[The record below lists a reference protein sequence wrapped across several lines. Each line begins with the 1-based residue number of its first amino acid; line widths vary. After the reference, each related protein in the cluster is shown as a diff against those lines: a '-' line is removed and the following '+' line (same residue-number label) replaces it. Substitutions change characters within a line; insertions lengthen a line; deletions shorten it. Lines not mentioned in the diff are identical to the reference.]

1 VNIAEDLQELRGF
14 VEAAVGPIERLSR
27 SAGGASRITWFIE
40 AATRACVLRVDPGDG
55 PVANTALTLAREASA
70 YRALAGSGVLIP
82 ELIAEADT
90 ALLLEMASGRPELD
104 HLSNHQRAGVLDSY
118 VDALAHLHGIDASS
132 GFEALGPPAQA
143 AEAALHN
150 LALWEGILQSRVK
163 RPSPLA
169 QFASHWLRVHAPNE
183 VERLVVCH
191 GDVGPGNFMH
201 DDARVT
207 ALLDWEFVH
216 IGDPMDDLA
225 WLAFRGHHLT
235 AGIGNFDA
243 QLERWS
249 LATGMAVDRRR
260 IAYYRITVMFI
271 WLVSCLAALDNGA
284 RDHNRFTYINLISL
298 LNVLMPRAMA
308 EYHGLTLAEPELG
321 TLNPRDSELSE
332 QIHALADLVRISW
345 PIDEAAAE
353 LGLITVVAQQIQ
365 RFSELHP
372 AIDRENKTAVARLIG
387 ASTDLSGT
395 SSAAEQLD
403 DWLRQGAFEDEPVLQ
418 LLYGNGVRRLHA
430 DTLMKPLADQP
441 LLAL

>member
-1 VNIAEDLQELRGF
+1 MPEDLQGLRGF
-14 VEAAVGPIERLSR
+14 VEAAVGPIEQVSR

-55 PVANTALTLAREASA
+55 PVAETPLTLAREASA

-104 HLSNHQRAGVLDSY
+104 HLTEDRRAGVLDSY
-118 VDALAHLHGIDASS
+118 VDALAQLHGLDAST
-132 GFEALGPPAQA
+132 GFEALDPPTQA
-143 AEAALHN
+143 GDAALHN
-150 LALWEGILQSRVK
+150 LTLWDGILQSRVK

-169 QFASHWLRVHAPNE
+169 RFASHWLRVHAPCE

-201 DDARVT
+201 DDTRVT

-235 AGIGNFDA
+235 AGIGSFDA

-249 LATGMAVDRRR
+249 QATGMAIDRKR
-260 IAYYRITVMFI
+260 IAYYRIMVMFI

-284 RDHNRFTYINLISL
+284 RDQNRFTYINLISL
-298 LNVLMPRAMA
+298 MNVLMPRAMA
-308 EYHGLTLAEPELG
+308 EYQGLTLAEPDLS
-321 TLNPRDSELSE
+321 TLQPRDSELSE

-345 PIDEAAAE
+345 PADEGPAE
-353 LGLITVVAQQIQ
+353 LGLITLMAQQVEQ
-365 RFSELHP
+365 LSQLNQ
-372 AIDRENKTAVARLIG
+372 AIDRENGDATTRLIG
-387 ASTDLSGT
+387 G
-395 SSAAEQLD
+395 SAKVVNAPAAFD
-403 DWLRQGAFEDEPVLQ
+403 NWLAAGAFDDQPVLE
-418 LLYGNGVRRLHA
+418 LLYANGVRRLHA
-430 DTLMKPLADQP
+430 DTLMKPMADQP
-441 LLAL
+441 FLPL

>member
-1 VNIAEDLQELRGF
+1 VNIPEDLLGLRSF
-14 VEAAVGPIERLSR
+14 VEAAVGPIEHLSR
-27 SAGGASRITWFIE
+27 SAGGASRITWFVE

-55 PVANTALTLAREASA
+55 PVADTPLTLAREASA
-70 YRALAGSGVLIP
+70 YRALAGTGVLIP

-104 HLSNHQRAGVLDSY
+104 HLSDDQRAGVLDSY
-118 VDALAHLHGIDASS
+118 VDALAQLHGIDPSS
-132 GFEALGPPAQA
+132 GFEALDPPAQDSD
-143 AEAALHN
+143 AALHN
-150 LALWEGILQSRVK
+150 LALWEGIFQSRVK

-169 QFASHWLRVHAPNE
+169 RFASHWLRVHAPSE
-183 VERLVVCH
+183 IERLVVCH

-201 DDARVT
+201 DDERVT

-235 AGIGNFDA
+235 AGIGSFDA

-249 LATGMAVDRRR
+249 RATGMMVDRRR
-260 IAYYRITVMFI
+260 IAYYRITVMYI

-308 EYHGLTLAEPELG
+308 EYQGLTLPEADVS
-321 TLNPRDSELSE
+321 TLNPLDSELSE

-345 PIDEAAAE
+345 PPDERPAE
-353 LGLITVVAQQIQ
+353 LGLITVMAQQVE
-365 RFSELHP
+365 RFSQLNQ
-372 AIDRENKTAVARLIG
+372 AIDHENGGATARLIG
-387 ASTDLSGT
+387 SSTTEAGT
-395 SSAAEQLD
+395 AEAFD
-403 DWLRQGAFEDEPVLQ
+403 DWLNAGAFDDEPVLQ
-418 LLYGNGVRRLHA
+418 LLYANGVRRLHA

-441 LLAL
+441 FLPL